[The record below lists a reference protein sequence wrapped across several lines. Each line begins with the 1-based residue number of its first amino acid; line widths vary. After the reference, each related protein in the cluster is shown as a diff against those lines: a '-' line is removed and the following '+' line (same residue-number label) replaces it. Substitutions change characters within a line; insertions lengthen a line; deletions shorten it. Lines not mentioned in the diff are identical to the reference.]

1 MVKLPTIRFAKSL
14 LSSIL
19 LSYSGAN
26 TAYVFIF
33 VFIKDT
39 LLKNSVKFNASD
51 VAGALQLEAKRIV
64 MAVDAFAAGAPFP
77 SAQSIQAVIERMAE
91 LNETLI
97 GFEREYI
104 AMEVERKSGQP
115 VN

>member
-1 MVKLPTIRFAKSL
+1 MKQSL
-14 LSSIL
+14 
-19 LSYSGAN
+19 
-26 TAYVFIF
+26 
-33 VFIKDT
+33 
-39 LLKNSVKFNASD
+39 KFNASD

-77 SAQSIQAVIERMAE
+77 SAEGIQAVIERMLE
-91 LNETLI
+91 LNQTLL

-104 AMEVERKSGQP
+104 AMEVERKSGAP

>member
-1 MVKLPTIRFAKSL
+1 MSRTSL
-14 LSSIL
+14 
-19 LSYSGAN
+19 
-26 TAYVFIF
+26 
-33 VFIKDT
+33 
-39 LLKNSVKFNASD
+39 KFNASD

-77 SAQSIQAVIERMAE
+77 SANSIQAVIERMME

>member
-1 MVKLPTIRFAKSL
+1 MSKASL
-14 LSSIL
+14 
-19 LSYSGAN
+19 
-26 TAYVFIF
+26 
-33 VFIKDT
+33 
-39 LLKNSVKFNASD
+39 KFNASD

-64 MAVDAFAAGAPFP
+64 MAVDAFAAGAHFP

-91 LNETLI
+91 LNETLL

-104 AMEVERKSGQP
+104 AMEVERKAGAT

>member
-1 MVKLPTIRFAKSL
+1 MSKTSL
-14 LSSIL
+14 
-19 LSYSGAN
+19 
-26 TAYVFIF
+26 
-33 VFIKDT
+33 
-39 LLKNSVKFNASD
+39 KFNASD

-64 MAVDAFAAGAPFP
+64 MAVDAYAAGAPFP
-77 SAQSIQAVIERMAE
+77 SAQAMQAVIERIAE

-104 AMEVERKSGQP
+104 AMEVERKSGAT

>member
-1 MVKLPTIRFAKSL
+1 MSKTSL
-14 LSSIL
+14 
-19 LSYSGAN
+19 
-26 TAYVFIF
+26 
-33 VFIKDT
+33 
-39 LLKNSVKFNASD
+39 KFNASD

-77 SAQSIQAVIERMAE
+77 SAEGIQAVIERMLE
-91 LNETLI
+91 LNQTLL

-104 AMEVERKSGQP
+104 AMEVERKAGAP